1 MIGDPEWQQK
11 QFKLLI
17 HNGLVTKGVTSVILI
32 STKKLS
38 DHVQN
43 KKCGNVSGVS
53 KVVEEK
59 KKEKAPKAACDQSRT
74 RKFSTKWQVCPSWL
88 KNDEEKGMTCK
99 WCVANKRT
107 DCSETRPDLS
117 MAVLTKKRSR
127 FHIMRK
133 VQPIFLQSNAIEIGR
148 AHV

>member
-1 MIGDPEWQQK
+1 MCLATLQDCFPVLSQ
-11 QFKLLI
+11 
-17 HNGLVTKGVTSVILI
+17 
-32 STKKLS
+32 LS

-59 KKEKAPKAACDQSRT
+59 KKEKAPKAAGDQSRT
-74 RKFSTKWQVCPSWL
+74 RKFSTKWQVCRSWL

-107 DCSETRPDLS
+107 DCSECFKLDQIYRWPY
-117 MAVLTKKRSR
+117 
-127 FHIMRK
+127 
-133 VQPIFLQSNAIEIGR
+133 
-148 AHV
+148 